1 MALTLPHTFV
11 AGGAL
16 DPSEVNDNFQ
26 AVTNKVS
33 GGIVNEDISGSANIN
48 VDKLSGQFE
57 RVSVQMVIPA
67 AALVHSSAF
76 PVFMPFNMPNDNLY
90 TIDSI
95 NWVVGG
101 LAGSTTLVGGTT
113 KTGRLRWVTLTAS
126 TGDID
131 QTGNTIF
138 SGVAF
143 ATNRAGTITPSAQ
156 PNNLSGV
163 GVRGFYFDLTTTA
176 GAGSTNGLLLT
187 INLKRKIQAS

>member
-57 RVSVQMVIPA
+57 RVSLQLPVSVACLA
-67 AALVHSSAF
+67 AGTPDGAF
-76 PVFMPFNMPNDNLY
+76 VPFDMPNDNLY

-95 NWVVGG
+95 SWCVALTATITTAVGN
-101 LAGSTTLVGGTT
+101 TKVGQM
-113 KTGRLRWVTLTAS
+113 RWVTLTT
-126 TGDID
+126 TGAVDVA
-131 QTGNTIF
+131 GNTIF
-138 SGVAF
+138 SGVNF
-143 ATNRAGTITPSAQ
+143 ATNRVGSITPSGQ
-156 PNNLSGV
+156 PNNLSGSN
-163 GVRGFYFDLTTTA
+163 VRGFLFNLTSSS
-176 GAGSTNGLLLT
+176 GSASNGLLFT

>member
-57 RVSVQMVIPA
+57 RVSLQLPIQKE
-67 AALVHSSAF
+67 ALSATTKPQF
-76 PVFMPFNMPNDNLY
+76 LPFNMPNDNLY
-90 TIDSI
+90 TVDSI
-95 NWVVGG
+95 SWALWGDAT
-101 LAGSTTLVGGTT
+101 AGIATAIGGTR
-113 KTGRLRWVTLTAS
+113 TGRLRWATITTA
-126 TGDID
+126 GALDV
-131 QTGNTIF
+131 TGNTIF

-143 ATNRAGTITPSAQ
+143 GSNCSGNITPAAQ
-156 PNNLSGV
+156 PDNLTGTN
-163 GVRGFYFDLTTTA
+163 VRGFYFDLTTA
-176 GAGSTNGLLLT
+176 SGSAPANGLLLT